1 LRAYLPGPIL
11 AVLLAAPAVPAADP
25 GHLVALVVDTSGSV
39 GATDLDRA
47 RALADALLDGLPR
60 GSEIAVFRF
69 DDQVRLVLPR
79 TARREE
85 VKQALEHLSASGR
98 HTALYDAL
106 YDAAKYVRES
116 PGGRGALVLITD
128 GLDEDSAL
136 KLEDGLRVAEEAR
149 VPVFTIGVGKVQ
161 EQGLR
166 RIAKLTGGDY
176 APMSRARGASIAERI
191 AKQAAAAPPAAAAA
205 TPAPPPATAAPA
217 PTPPTTTRAP
227 APAAAAP
234 RRIWPWVALGTLAV
248 AGALLAALASRRG
261 REARCPTCRRPLD
274 HPFATCRACFPEDEP
289 FPQRRHEDRT
299 LQPELSA
306 TVLTKLG
313 TAEEAAEKTVVL
325 RDRPMLT
332 VTSGKE
338 AGRVYDLRRDG
349 STSIGRARANDIVL
363 DDVACSNEHCRV
375 RPEEGRFV
383 LHDLQST
390 NGTFVNERRI
400 ATHALDAGDVV
411 QVGETFLTFWREH
424 TR

>member
-1 LRAYLPGPIL
+1 MRAYLPGPIL

-25 GHLVALVVDTSGSV
+25 GPLVALVVDTSGSV
-39 GATDLDRA
+39 GAPDLDRA

-85 VKQALEHLSASGR
+85 VRQALSRLSASGR

-176 APMSRARGASIAERI
+176 APMARARGASIAERI
-191 AKQAAAAPPAAAAA
+191 AGQAAASLPRAQSA

-217 PTPPTTTRAP
+217 PAPPTTTMAP
-227 APAAAAP
+227 AAAAAAP
-234 RRIWPWVALGTLAV
+234 RRIGPWIALGALAV
-248 AGALLAALASRRG
+248 GGALLAALASRRG

-274 HPFATCRACFPEDEP
+274 HPFATCRACSPEGEP
-289 FPQRRHEDRT
+289 FPKRPHEDQT
-299 LQPELSA
+299 LQPAVSA

-325 RDRPMLT
+325 RDRPKLT
-332 VTSGKE
+332 VTSGRE

-349 STSIGRARANDIVL
+349 STSIGRARANDIVV

-411 QVGETFLTFWREH
+411 QVGETHLTFSREH

>member
-1 LRAYLPGPIL
+1 MRAYFPGPIL
-11 AVLLAAPAVPAADP
+11 AVLLAAPALPAPDA
-25 GHLVALVVDTSGSV
+25 GYVVALVVDTSGSV
-39 GATDLDRA
+39 GAPELDRA
-47 RALADALLDGLPR
+47 RALADDILDGLPR

-85 VKQALEHLSASGR
+85 VKEALSGLAASGR

-116 PGGRGALVLITD
+116 PGGRGALVLVTD

-149 VPVFTIGVGKVQ
+149 VPVFTIGVGKIQ

-176 APMSRARGASIAERI
+176 APIARARGAAIAGRI
-191 AKQAAAAPPAAAAA
+191 AGQAVAAAPVATAAAPSPAPPPASATAPPTTTLAAA
-205 TPAPPPATAAPA
+205 TPAPP
-217 PTPPTTTRAP
+217 
-227 APAAAAP
+227 
-234 RRIWPWVALGTLAV
+234 RRPLWPWVALGGLAA
-248 AGALLAALASRRG
+248 AGGLFAALASRRG

-274 HPFATCRACFPEDEP
+274 HPFAACRACFPEEEP
-289 FPQRRHEDRT
+289 FPSRRHEDTT
-299 LQPELSA
+299 LKPDVSS
-306 TVLTKLG
+306 TMLTKLG
-313 TAEEAAEKTVVL
+313 AAAEGAERTVVL

-332 VTSGKE
+332 VTTGKE
-338 AGRVYDLRRDG
+338 AGRVHDLRRDG
-349 STSIGRARANDIVL
+349 STSIGRARTNDIVV

-400 ATHALDAGDVV
+400 VTHALEPGDVV
-411 QVGETFLTFWREH
+411 QVGETSLTFWREH